1 MTCKSCGYE
10 NAEGSVFCANCGASM
25 EAPVAVEPVVE
36 TSYAQPAEVVAPKKK
51 ADGMTITALILS
63 IVGLVGNTIC
73 SCLCGCLG
81 GSPALIMSIVGLI
94 LGIIAM
100 NKSKKNGEKNNMA
113 LTAVILSGVG
123 ILMFIIFALIGGAI
137 SSAIMGS
144 AGMDADFFE
153 DLMYEMD
160 LY

>member
-25 EAPVAVEPVVE
+25 EAPAVEPVVE
-36 TSYAQPAEVVAPKKK
+36 TTYEQPVEVVAPAKKSN
-51 ADGMTITALILS
+51 GMTIAALILG

-81 GSPALIMSIVGLI
+81 GAPSLLMSIAGLV
-94 LGIIAM
+94 LGIVAM
-100 NKSKKNGEKNNMA
+100 NKSKKEGEKNNMA
-113 LTAVILSGVG
+113 LTAIILSGVG
-123 ILMFIIFALIGGAI
+123 ILLYIIFALVGGAI

-153 DLMYEMD
+153 DMMYELD